1 MPPGSVLRYLCYRRN
16 KMIGIDVVLK
26 VGGVG
31 MIVAVI
37 CQVLSRIGRDEQSTL
52 VSITGIIIIF
62 LLLASELGELIGALR
77 GVFGL

>member
-1 MPPGSVLRYLCYRRN
+1 
-16 KMIGIDVVLK
+16 MIGIDVVLK

-62 LLLASELGELIGALR
+62 LLLAAELGELIGALR

>member
-1 MPPGSVLRYLCYRRN
+1 ML
-16 KMIGIDVVLK
+16 GIDIVLK

-52 VSITGIIIIF
+52 VSVTGMIIIF
-62 LLLASELGELIGALR
+62 LLLAAELGELIGEIR
-77 GVFGL
+77 EVFGL

>member
-1 MPPGSVLRYLCYRRN
+1 
-16 KMIGIDVVLK
+16 MIGIDIILK

-37 CQVLSRIGRDEQSTL
+37 CQVLSRIGRDEQATL
-52 VSITGIIIIF
+52 VSVTGMIIIF
-62 LLLASELGELIGALR
+62 LLLASELGELISTLR

>member
-1 MPPGSVLRYLCYRRN
+1 MRYLCYRRN

-62 LLLASELGELIGALR
+62 LLLAAELGELIGALR